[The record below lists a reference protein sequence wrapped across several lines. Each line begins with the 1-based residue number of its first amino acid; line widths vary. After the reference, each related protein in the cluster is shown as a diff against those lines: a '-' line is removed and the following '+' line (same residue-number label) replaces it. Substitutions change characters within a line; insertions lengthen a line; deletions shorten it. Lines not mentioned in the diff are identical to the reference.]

1 MSNEQTFRDA
11 LAAIQAQDWKKLRSM
26 ATDDYT
32 FTGGP
37 MPMDMDAFIATQSA
51 IAAAMPDFTFYVDNI
66 EGQGDNLAC
75 ELHVTSTHTA
85 ALNLPGMPPIPATN
99 KHLTVHDYLL
109 VTFRGGKIAQVE
121 SNPPANGGMGAMLK
135 AIGVPL

>member
-37 MPMDMDAFIATQSA
+37 MPMNMDAFIATQSA
-51 IAAAMPDFTFYVDNI
+51 IHAAMPDFKFYIDNI
-66 EGQGDNLAC
+66 EGEGDNLTC
-75 ELHVTSTHTA
+75 ELHVTATHTA
-85 ALNLPGMPPIPATN
+85 PLNLPGMPPVSPTN
-99 KHLTVHDYLL
+99 KHLTVPDYLL
-109 VTFRGGKIAQVE
+109 VTFRNGKIAQVE
-121 SNPPANGGMGAMLK
+121 SNPPANGGMGAVLR
-135 AIGVPL
+135 ALGVPL